1 MMSSFLSFVHHVIT
15 NLGFVLVWVMCLVG
29 LLLSCLYI
37 SGTWLVVGATLLA
50 MLLKSSGFPG
60 FGSLLIMIY
69 IAICVEV
76 IEYVAGV
83 WGVKKRGGSNWSGL
97 AALVGGV
104 VGMILG
110 TAIPVPVFGSLLG
123 MTAGSFGFVYGVERY
138 RLKQAGPAVH
148 IALGTVMARF
158 FVVLLKVSATLG
170 MMAWLAIGLAAK

>member
-1 MMSSFLSFVHHVIT
+1 MMSSFLSFVHHVFT

-29 LLLSCLYI
+29 VLLSCLTL
-37 SGTWLVVGATLLA
+37 SGTWLVAGATLLA
-50 MLLKSSGFPG
+50 MFLSSTGFPG
-60 FGSLLIMIY
+60 FGSVLLMIY
-69 IAICVEV
+69 ISICVEV

-104 VGMILG
+104 VGLALG
-110 TAIPVPVFGSLLG
+110 TVIPIPVVGSFLG
-123 MTAGSFGFVYGVERY
+123 MTVGSFGLVYGVERY

>member
-1 MMSSFLSFVHHVIT
+1 MMASFISFLHGIFT

-29 LLLSCLYI
+29 LLLSCLSI

-50 MLLKSSGFPG
+50 MLLSGSGFPG
-60 FGSLLIMIY
+60 VGSLLLMIY
-69 IAICVEV
+69 VAICVEV
-76 IEYVAGV
+76 VEYVAGV

-97 AALVGGV
+97 AALVGGM
-104 VGMILG
+104 VGLVLG
-110 TAIPVPVFGSLLG
+110 TAIPIPVFGSLLG

>member
-1 MMSSFLSFVHHVIT
+1 MSSFLSFVHHVFT

-29 LLLSCLYI
+29 VLLSCLTL
-37 SGTWLVVGATLLA
+37 SGTWLVAGATLLA
-50 MLLKSSGFPG
+50 MFLSSTGFPG
-60 FGSLLIMIY
+60 FGSVLLMIY
-69 IAICVEV
+69 ISICVEV

-104 VGMILG
+104 VGLALG
-110 TAIPVPVFGSLLG
+110 TVIPIPVVGSFLG
-123 MTAGSFGFVYGVERY
+123 MTVGSFGLVYGVERY

>member
-1 MMSSFLSFVHHVIT
+1 MMSSLLSFIDQVFT
-15 NLGFVLVWVMCLVG
+15 NLGFVLMWVMCLVG
-29 LLLSCLYI
+29 LLLSCLSL
-37 SGTWLVVGATLLA
+37 SGTWLVVGATLLSK
-50 MLLKSSGFPG
+50 LLVHSGFPG
-60 FGSLLIMIY
+60 FGTVLLMVW

-97 AALVGGV
+97 AALVGGM
-104 VGMILG
+104 VGLVLG
-110 TAIPVPVFGSLLG
+110 TAIPIPVFGSLLG
-123 MTAGSFGFVYGVERY
+123 MTAGSFGLVYGVERY